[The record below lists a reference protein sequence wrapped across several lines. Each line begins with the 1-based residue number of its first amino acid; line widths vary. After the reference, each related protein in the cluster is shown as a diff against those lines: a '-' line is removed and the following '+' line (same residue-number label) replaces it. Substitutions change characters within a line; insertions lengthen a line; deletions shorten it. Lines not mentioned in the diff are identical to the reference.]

1 MVSLNRTLMR
11 TVKPM
16 LATRR
21 AKRRPP
27 RTASVVRN
35 HRWEPLVLWTK
46 LGRKLLR
53 NILRVWVRTLVLA
66 DL

>member
-1 MVSLNRTLMR
+1 MLMR

-21 AKRRPP
+21 ANRRPP

-35 HRWEPLVLWTK
+35 HRREALVVWTK
-46 LGRKLLR
+46 LGRELPR
-53 NILRVWVRTLVLA
+53 SILRVWVRTLVLV